1 MNMNSMKMKNSH
13 ESRKIYEL
21 YIQIIDDLR
30 KIKSD
35 KLNEM
40 YYNLQ
45 LKLHDEQKYS
55 DEEVITLLSDFKE
68 EIEKEKI
75 NK

>member
-1 MNMNSMKMKNSH
+1 MNHSSN
-13 ESRKIYEL
+13 KICKL
-21 YIQIIDDLR
+21 YFQITDDLR

-35 KLNEM
+35 ELNEM

-45 LKLHDEQKYS
+45 LKLHDEQEYS
-55 DEEVITLLSDFKE
+55 DEEVITLLSDFKK
-68 EIEKEKI
+68 EIEKRKI